1 VYALVAIVR
10 KQVKSLASL
19 FEILQVF
26 SVSVFDKTPA
36 ATLSSDARPQNEL
49 ADIQKHLCL

>member
-1 VYALVAIVR
+1 MYALVAIVR